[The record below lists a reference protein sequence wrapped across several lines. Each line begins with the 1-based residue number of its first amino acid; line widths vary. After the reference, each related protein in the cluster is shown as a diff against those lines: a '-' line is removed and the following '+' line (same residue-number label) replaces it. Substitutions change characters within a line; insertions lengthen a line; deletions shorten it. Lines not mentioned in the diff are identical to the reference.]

1 MTDRDI
7 EEKLKSS
14 ADKITVKDFS
24 ERRDNI
30 IGDMTPTQAAEEIP
44 VLAANENNAVRS
56 FADGKKYIFITV
68 LALFL
73 SVIAILASV
82 LPIVLRED
90 EPAYFGP
97 GDLTQFFPD
106 GKEQFFD
113 TIANAGFDII
123 DVSRYETDEY
133 IFIRETI
140 EGTLKG
146 GKFLVSDMERGFVC
160 EIEFYDMSVI
170 LSEGFIDGDE
180 TYTVGPTVIKYGTTF
195 DGSIYT
201 TNALTQYKNVKYKLV
216 YMSVVDECT
225 QIFEEFFS

>member
-106 GKEQFFD
+106 GKEQFFE
-113 TIANAGFDII
+113 IGRASCRER
-123 DVSRYETDEY
+123 VS
-133 IFIRETI
+133 
-140 EGTLKG
+140 K
-146 GKFLVSDMERGFVC
+146 
-160 EIEFYDMSVI
+160 SV
-170 LSEGFIDGDE
+170 
-180 TYTVGPTVIKYGTTF
+180 
-195 DGSIYT
+195 
-201 TNALTQYKNVKYKLV
+201 
-216 YMSVVDECT
+216 
-225 QIFEEFFS
+225 